1 MNQTRAIAEQRIGS
15 PDYGMTSLAGAGG
28 DRRTATEIQSINA
41 QAMQSGD
48 LRARLFRMSLGRLYK
63 MTWSLLMQHD
73 KGSLQYRF
81 MEDSLM
87 ADPEALH
94 DQYEL
99 EPKGGL
105 DMVSRAQM
113 LQQAVNRKALF
124 QNSPWIDQ
132 QELDKSILEL
142 DDPSLVKRLIVAPGA
157 RQQSEL
163 EDEAKTIP
171 TLLIGVPVPAKAGQ
185 DYAGRI
191 GVLVQWLNGAMQAGM
206 QLSPQAQQAYMQRID
221 SLLQAY
227 EQVATN
233 EARKLRKEIQT
244 YLVSIGLLP
253 DPKAQ
258 PLPPVPQAQEVVA

>member
-1 MNQTRAIAEQRIGS
+1 
-15 PDYGMTSLAGAGG
+15 
-28 DRRTATEIQSINA
+28 
-41 QAMQSGD
+41 
-48 LRARLFRMSLGRLYK
+48 
-63 MTWSLLMQHD
+63 
-73 KGSLQYRF
+73 
-81 MEDSLM
+81 M

-233 EARKLRKEIQT
+233 EARRLRKEIQT

-253 DPKAQ
+253 DPKQQ
-258 PLPPVPQAQEVVA
+258 PLPPVPQPQQIQA